1 MTANYADRLE
11 KSAEAL
17 QVLTLHPDGLSIE
30 DLATMLGLDAYDTRQ
45 NLASYHSGQFLVDES
60 GVSPLLL
67 VTEEPPASWD
77 GICREDWFF
86 DHDAADMESA
96 VWVTLDRDIA
106 ASDLF
111 GVMLDVP
118 QIVELLICADHLLA
132 QEPDNVDLRSA
143 ISALRLKWVPEMSIA
158 GQTFPPSPVLPLI
171 RRAIVERRR
180 LRFTYSRE
188 WEPGTS
194 TRVVDP
200 YELKQTHLGYELDAG
215 PVADDGHIRTFLV
228 RNMSEPSLLD
238 EKFAEPPDKAKLI
251 NANRRTLTFRM
262 VIPEDAN
269 PSYEAL
275 TVDTEEAPERKTAAP
290 GRELLVT
297 LQQPFE
303 DRLAMLMFR
312 SGPET
317 VLVEDIALMNRSDFA
332 HYQTATSRK
341 AQELLA
347 HHGLD

>member
-17 QVLTLHPDGLSIE
+17 QVLTLHPDGLSID
-30 DLATMLGLDAYDTRQ
+30 DLAKMLGLDAYDTRQ

-67 VTEEPPASWD
+67 LTEAPPTSWD

-86 DHDAADMESA
+86 DHDAPDMESA
-96 VWVTLDRDIA
+96 VWVALDRDIA

-132 QEPDNVDLRSA
+132 QEPDNEDLRSA
-143 ISALRLKWVPEMSIA
+143 ISALRLKWVPEMSTA
-158 GQTFPPSPVLPLI
+158 SQAFPPSPVLPLI
-171 RRAIVERRR
+171 RRAIVEQRK
-180 LRFTYSRE
+180 LAFTYSRE

-194 TRVVDP
+194 TRAVDP

-215 PVADDGHIRTFLV
+215 PVAADGHIRTFLV
-228 RNMSEPSLLD
+228 RNISNPQLLEEPF
-238 EKFAEPPDKAKLI
+238 EEPPDKAKLI
-251 NANRRTLTFRM
+251 NTNRRTLTFRI
-262 VIPEDAN
+262 VIPDGAH
-269 PSYEAL
+269 PSYEVLAAE
-275 TVDTEEAPERKTAAP
+275 VKEAPNRKAA
-290 GRELLVT
+290 GEGDELLVT
-297 LQQPFE
+297 LQPPFE
-303 DRLAMLMFR
+303 DRLAMLTFR
-312 SGPET
+312 SGPAT

-332 HYQTATSRK
+332 EYTTATARK
-341 AQELLA
+341 AHGLLV